1 MVLTENKLSVPSPHF
16 RKLTVSATPLLEMQC
31 PLLASNGTT
40 HMCNTY
46 KQILVHAQERFL
58 KSKKIKNP

>member
-16 RKLTVSATPLLEMQC
+16 RKLTASDTLVLGMQC

-46 KQILVHAQERFL
+46 KQILVHAHRKVFKVL
-58 KSKKIKNP
+58 KK